1 MNQTNLQCVL
11 ADTGLGLHNSGRCYL
26 CCHSRKY
33 LQNAVGEDLYL
44 DTNSLEDAWNSPTRR
59 EIQDALAQGIEHS
72 NCQACWDDEHAGKT
86 SRRQWFN
93 SICTDISPRT
103 DQPQLLD
110 LKMGNTCNMSCR
122 TCNPE
127 VSSQWYREDWQLNAR
142 PQEGIEFKDYLDRW
156 RRITPSYNDQNAGLW
171 ETLRSWLPGVK
182 CIWYYGAEP
191 MLIKKNFEV
200 LEAAV
205 EQGTAD
211 QIEIHINSNGTC
223 WSDYHEQLL
232 SKFKNVYFDI
242 SIDDIGTRCGYIRY
256 KSDWATISANLDKFI
271 ETCNKH
277 HNMHLSVVVTVNNLN
292 VYYLDEIYD
301 YLASK
306 HVHVNFNMLHLPW
319 QLNIKVLPTEVKSAV
334 AAKLMLYAG
343 DDFWTRERDSI
354 LAFLN
359 TTVEG
364 ADQHF
369 KEFEY
374 YTRNLDQTRSQSF
387 EDTLPEFAQLVTHR
401 FSGIV
406 AGLGLVL

>member
-11 ADTGLGLHNSGRCYL
+11 ADSGLGLHNSGRCYL

-33 LQNAVGEDLYL
+33 LQNDAGEDLYL
-44 DTNSLEDAWNSPTRR
+44 DTNSLEDAWNSPTRQ
-59 EIQDALAQGIEHS
+59 EIQDALAQGIEHP
-72 NCQACWDDEHAGKT
+72 NCQACWDDEHVGKT

-93 SICTDISPRT
+93 VICADIEPRK

-171 ETLRSWLPGVK
+171 ETLRSWLPNVK
-182 CIWYYGAEP
+182 YIWYYGAEP

-200 LEAAV
+200 LETAV

-223 WSDYHEQLL
+223 WSEYHEQLL
-232 SKFKNVYFDI
+232 INFKIVYFDI
-242 SIDDIGTRCGYIRY
+242 SIDDIGSRCGYIRY
-256 KSDWATISANLDKFI
+256 KSDWATISANLDLFI
-271 ETCNKH
+271 ETCRKH
-277 HNMHLSVVVTVNNLN
+277 HNLNLSVVVTVNNLN
-292 VYYLDEIYD
+292 VYYLDEIYE
-301 YLASK
+301 YLVSK
-306 HVHVNFNMLHLPW
+306 NVHTDFQANFNMLHLPL
-319 QLNIKVLPTEVKSAV
+319 QLNIKVLPDEVKA
-334 AAKLMLYAG
+334 AATAKLMQYSG
-343 DDFWTRERDSI
+343 DEVWVRERDSI

-359 TTVEG
+359 TTVENSE
-364 ADQHF
+364 QYF
-369 KEFEY
+369 REFEY
-374 YTRNLDQTRSQSF
+374 YTRGLDQTRSQSF
-387 EDTLPEFAQLVTHR
+387 EQSLPEFAKLVSPW
-401 FSGIV
+401 FVGIV
-406 AGLGLVL
+406 V